1 MIFYALILLIFGKLQ
16 DTFQETSRTWQW
28 ALAYGVIAFLLGGGT
43 SLLGMIIGG
52 VITGLYAWGY
62 FKLLRNLADN
72 LMLWLLVF
80 LVGAVLPMLLGEALI
95 GAAQKAA

>member
-1 MIFYALILLIFGKLQ
+1 MLDVLILLIFGKLQ

-28 ALAYGVIAFLLGGGT
+28 ALTYGVIVFLLSVGA
-43 SLLGMIIGG
+43 SLPAMIAAG
-52 VITGLYAWGY
+52 VIMGLYGWGY

-80 LVGAVLPMLLGEALI
+80 MGGAVLPMLLGVALI

>member
-1 MIFYALILLIFGKLQ
+1 MFGALILLIFGKLQ

-80 LVGAVLPMLLGEALI
+80 LAGPVFPFVLFAILLN
-95 GAAQKAA
+95 AADMAA

>member
-1 MIFYALILLIFGKLQ
+1 MFGALILLIFGKLQ

-28 ALAYGVIAFLLGGGT
+28 ALAYGVIMFLLSSGA

-80 LVGAVLPMLLGEALI
+80 LVGAVLPVVLSYILLGMAE
-95 GAAQKAA
+95 KAA

>member
-1 MIFYALILLIFGKLQ
+1 
-16 DTFQETSRTWQW
+16 
-28 ALAYGVIAFLLGGGT
+28 
-43 SLLGMIIGG
+43 MIIGG

-80 LVGAVLPMLLGEALI
+80 LAGPVFPFVLFAILLN
-95 GAAQKAA
+95 AADKAA

>member
-1 MIFYALILLIFGKLQ
+1 MLDALILLIFGRLQ
-16 DTFQETSRTWQW
+16 DTFQETLRTWQW
-28 ALAYGVIAFLLGGGT
+28 ALTYGVIVYLLSVGASLPAT
-43 SLLGMIIGG
+43 SAAG
-52 VITGLYAWGY
+52 VIMGLYAWGY

-80 LVGAVLPMLLGEALI
+80 MGGAVLPMLLGVALI

>member
-1 MIFYALILLIFGKLQ
+1 MFGPLILLIFGKLQ

-28 ALAYGVIAFLLGGGT
+28 ALAYCVIAFLLGGGT

>member
-1 MIFYALILLIFGKLQ
+1 MLDALILLIFGKLQ

-28 ALAYGVIAFLLGGGT
+28 ALPYGVIVFLLSVGA
-43 SLLGMIIGG
+43 SLPAMIAAG
-52 VITGLYAWGY
+52 VIMGLYAWGY

-80 LVGAVLPMLLGEALI
+80 MGGAVLPMLLGVALI

>member
-1 MIFYALILLIFGKLQ
+1 M
-16 DTFQETSRTWQW
+16 
-28 ALAYGVIAFLLGGGT
+28 LGAT
-43 SLLGMIIGG
+43 
-52 VITGLYAWGY
+52 

-80 LVGAVLPMLLGEALI
+80 MGGAVLPMLLGVALI

>member
-1 MIFYALILLIFGKLQ
+1 MFGALILLIFGKLQ

-80 LVGAVLPMLLGEALI
+80 LVGAVLPMLLGVALI

>member
-1 MIFYALILLIFGKLQ
+1 MFGALILLIFGKLQ

-28 ALAYGVIAFLLGGGT
+28 ALAYGVIVFLLSGGA

-80 LVGAVLPMLLGEALI
+80 LAGPVFPFVLFAILLN
-95 GAAQKAA
+95 AADMAA

>member
-1 MIFYALILLIFGKLQ
+1 MLDALILLIFGKLQ

-80 LVGAVLPMLLGEALI
+80 LVGAVLPMLLGVALI

>member
-1 MIFYALILLIFGKLQ
+1 MFGPLILLIFGKLQ

-28 ALAYGVIAFLLGGGT
+28 ALAYGLVIFLLSGGAP
-43 SLLGMIIGG
+43 LLALIIGSAI
-52 VITGLYAWGY
+52 VGLYAWGY
-62 FKLLRNLADN
+62 FGLLRNLADN

>member
-28 ALAYGVIAFLLGGGT
+28 ALAYGLVIFLLSGGAP
-43 SLLGMIIGG
+43 LLALIIGSAI
-52 VITGLYAWGY
+52 VGLYAWGY
-62 FKLLRNLADN
+62 FGLLRNLADN

-80 LVGAVLPMLLGEALI
+80 LAGPVFPIMLMLALVGSGEKVA
-95 GAAQKAA
+95 

>member
-1 MIFYALILLIFGKLQ
+1 MFGPLILLIFGKLQ

-28 ALAYGVIAFLLGGGT
+28 ALAYGVIMFLLSGGA

>member
-1 MIFYALILLIFGKLQ
+1 MFGPLILLIFGKLQ

>member
-1 MIFYALILLIFGKLQ
+1 MIA
-16 DTFQETSRTWQW
+16 
-28 ALAYGVIAFLLGGGT
+28 AGVI
-43 SLLGMIIGG
+43 M
-52 VITGLYAWGY
+52 GLYAWGY

-80 LVGAVLPMLLGEALI
+80 MGGAVLPMLLGVALI

>member
-1 MIFYALILLIFGKLQ
+1 MFDALILLIFGKLQ

-62 FKLLRNLADN
+62 FELLRNLADN

-80 LVGAVLPMLLGEALI
+80 LAGPVFPFVLFAILLN
-95 GAAQKAA
+95 AADMAA

>member
-1 MIFYALILLIFGKLQ
+1 MFDALILLIFGKLQ

-80 LVGAVLPMLLGEALI
+80 LVGSALPLVLRLVLI
-95 GAAQKAA
+95 GSGAKAA

>member
-28 ALAYGVIAFLLGGGT
+28 ALAYGLVIFLLSGGA
-43 SLLGMIIGG
+43 SLLALIIGSAI
-52 VITGLYAWGY
+52 VGLYAWGY
-62 FKLLRNLADN
+62 FGLLRNLADN

-80 LVGAVLPMLLGEALI
+80 LAGPVFPIVLMLALVGSGE
-95 GAAQKAA
+95 KAA

>member
-1 MIFYALILLIFGKLQ
+1 MFGALILLIFGKLQ

>member
-1 MIFYALILLIFGKLQ
+1 MLDALILLIFGKLQ

-28 ALAYGVIAFLLGGGT
+28 ALTYGVIVFLLSVGA
-43 SLLGMIIGG
+43 SLPAMIAAG
-52 VITGLYAWGY
+52 VIMGLYAWGY
-62 FKLLRNLADN
+62 FKLLRHLADN

-80 LVGAVLPMLLGEALI
+80 MGGAVLPMLLGVALI

>member
-28 ALAYGVIAFLLGGGT
+28 ALAYGVIAFLLSGGA

-80 LVGAVLPMLLGEALI
+80 MGGAVLPMLLGVALI

>member
-1 MIFYALILLIFGKLQ
+1 MFGPLILLIFGKLQ

-28 ALAYGVIAFLLGGGT
+28 ALSYGVIAFLLGGGT

>member
-1 MIFYALILLIFGKLQ
+1 MFGPLILLIFGKLQ

-80 LVGAVLPMLLGEALI
+80 LVGAVLPMLLGVALI

>member
-1 MIFYALILLIFGKLQ
+1 MAM
-16 DTFQETSRTWQW
+16 
-28 ALAYGVIAFLLGGGT
+28 GVGLWRDYVFVERWRI
-43 SLLGMIIGG
+43 LLGMIIGG

-80 LVGAVLPMLLGEALI
+80 LAGPVFPFVLFAILLN
-95 GAAQKAA
+95 AADKAA

>member
-80 LVGAVLPMLLGEALI
+80 LVGAVLPVVLSYILLGMAE
-95 GAAQKAA
+95 KAA

>member
-28 ALAYGVIAFLLGGGT
+28 ALAYGLVIFLLSGGA
-43 SLLGMIIGG
+43 SLLGLIIGSAI
-52 VITGLYAWGY
+52 VGLYAWGY

-72 LMLWLLVF
+72 LILWLLVF
-80 LVGAVLPMLLGEALI
+80 LVGSALPLVLRLVLSGS
-95 GAAQKAA
+95 GAKAA